1 MKSQGDLLLKML
13 GQNNDLTEQ
22 VGELMR
28 QNIALT
34 RTVGE
39 LSERI
44 EKMTEE
50 VRGRICQ

>member
-1 MKSQGDLLLKML
+1 MKSQSDLLLKML
-13 GQNNDLTEQ
+13 GQNNELTEQ
-22 VGELMR
+22 VSELMQ

-34 RTVGE
+34 KTVGE

-44 EKMTEE
+44 EKMTLE